1 MYRRS
6 RHRIAK
12 CEDLFSAAQ
21 QKRDERLQQTL
32 QVAPLHAR
40 RHATAV
46 AAMVLAGN
54 PKIDERLHLAWAR
67 ALQHFGIDNK
77 DQVTA
82 SRELR
87 RIIIGD
93 GKESARFTEIF
104 STAPL
109 WLLHFTA
116 MALDARLLK
125 FQLPDMSDT
134 FEWGSAGF
142 EDARRWPKLPIGTMT
157 AGDPI
162 PGSDPRRLWIIV
174 TCMITAPLG
183 NFENI
188 SRKDEEVRYQ
198 CEKDP
203 LLRDMFLALD
213 LDGKP
218 ENKWTAYER
227 RRMRRLSEWMSGG

>member
-1 MYRRS
+1 MDRRS

-104 STAPL
+104 STAPAL
-109 WLLHFTA
+109 VTA
-116 MALDARLLK
+116 
-125 FQLPDMSDT
+125 FHSNS
-134 FEWGSAGF
+134 FGCSFIEI
-142 EDARRWPKLPIGTMT
+142 PITGH
-157 AGDPI
+157 
-162 PGSDPRRLWIIV
+162 
-174 TCMITAPLG
+174 
-183 NFENI
+183 
-188 SRKDEEVRYQ
+188 VRYVRMGQ
-198 CEKDP
+198 CWV
-203 LLRDMFLALD
+203 RRCTTLAQAPD
-213 LDGKP
+213 RHHDGG
-218 ENKWTAYER
+218 R
-227 RRMRRLSEWMSGG
+227 SHS